1 MFKEL
6 LLRMFRRLRHDDIT
20 AYAAQ
25 ITFYIVL
32 SLFPFLLLLTNI
44 LSRLDFASFDL
55 ESIFDMLRSS
65 YVIPSAAIDVIETVF
80 SEIRLVNNSLSLY
93 IVVIIWSASRG
104 VRAIMT
110 GMQMCYRTRESRS
123 LVVKFLL
130 SFF

>member
-6 LLRMFRRLRHDDIT
+6 LLRMFRRLRHDDST

-80 SEIRLVNNSLSLY
+80 SEIRLVNKSL
-93 IVVIIWSASRG
+93 
-104 VRAIMT
+104 
-110 GMQMCYRTRESRS
+110 
-123 LVVKFLL
+123 
-130 SFF
+130 